1 MKSKPSRSWLPALQT
16 AFSRRNPIRQVT
28 LRQLYAVD
36 LYEQPGATKASEMC
50 ATSSANMSQRLAL
63 TTYRETAHFLDE
75 ACAAAHASVCTP
87 RQNICSACSPYNSTF
102 NSSQSN
108 ARHYSLFA
116 VENIGITPVMN
127 RGFRS
132 KNLWMFWLIYHIFII
147 LFYFPSQFL
156 ISNCLFVQ
164 AHSKAEGSVSW
175 SVLCAYV
182 RL

>member
-28 LRQLYAVD
+28 RRQLGAED
-36 LYEQPGATKASEMC
+36 LSEQPGATKASEMYVTLI
-50 ATSSANMSQRLAL
+50 AIISQRLAL

-75 ACAAAHASVCTP
+75 ACAAAHALVCTQ
-87 RQNICSACSPYNSTF
+87 RQNICSANSPYNSTF

-116 VENIGITPVMN
+116 VENTGITPVMN

-132 KNLWMFWLIYHIFII
+132 KNLWMFWLT
-147 LFYFPSQFL
+147 
-156 ISNCLFVQ
+156 
-164 AHSKAEGSVSW
+164 E
-175 SVLCAYV
+175 
-182 RL
+182 